1 MALDK
6 EVRTVLFNSGLRRTQ
21 IRKFV
26 FGKGSVSIDEIRSVF
41 GDIDKE
47 TLRASIKSMKRDGLI
62 SIENGI
68 VTSLETEI
76 KEPKAETAYR
86 AAKVLKEF
94 TVKDLALYSGASQAY
109 CSHLVH
115 SWIRKGIAAQVGENK
130 IFSVYRLVLD
140 VPRPMVMKKKCSQRE
155 EQR

>member
-21 IRKFV
+21 IRKYV

-47 TLRASIKSMKRDGLI
+47 TLKASIKSMKRDGLI

-86 AAKVLKEF
+86 AARVLKEF
-94 TVKDLALYSGASQAY
+94 TLKDLALYSGASQCY

-115 SWIRKGIAAQVGENK
+115 SWIRKGIAVQVGENK
-130 IFSVYRLVLD
+130 VFSVYRLVLD
-140 VPRPMVMKKKCSQRE
+140 VPRPMVKKKCSQKE